1 MEFSMPLANGRHF
14 LAIPGPSVMPDVV
27 LRAMHRPA
35 TNIYEGPLID
45 MTITLYGD
53 LKRIARTEAEAMI
66 FISNGHGGWEAVISN
81 TLDEGDKVL
90 ALCSG
95 RFGEGWAEKARNLGA
110 DPELLHAPARR
121 GIDPQAVEDRLRADT
136 GHQIKAVTAV
146 QIDTAT
152 GVWNDIEAIRAAINA
167 AGHPAL
173 FMVDCIASLGC
184 TPYEMDKWGVDVTVA
199 AAQKGLMTPPGLSF
213 VFANDRALA
222 RRQTMKRSV
231 SYWDWNPRT
240 DPDVYYKRF
249 CGTAPIHL
257 LYALREALDMIL
269 AEGLPAIHARHR
281 TIAGAVQAAVI
292 HWGSEGPLEL
302 NITDPAARSDSVTTI
317 LGGGID
323 VEELRSIAEKNLA
336 VTLGIGLGFEP
347 GEAFR
352 IGHMGH
358 VNAPMILGTLGVI
371 ELALGHIGAPHAKG
385 GVEAAIRALASG
397 VA

>member
-1 MEFSMPLANGRHF
+1 MPLANGRHF
-14 LAIPGPSVMPDVV
+14 LAIPGPSVIPDEV

-45 MTITLYGD
+45 MTIGLYDD
-53 LKRIARTEAEAMI
+53 LKKIARTTAEAMI
-66 FISNGHGGWEAVISN
+66 FISNGHGAWEAVISN

-110 DPELLHAPARR
+110 APELLHAPARR

-136 GHQIKAVTAV
+136 NHEIKAITAV

-152 GVWNDIEAIRAAINA
+152 GVWNDIQAIRAAIDA

-173 FMVDCIASLGC
+173 FMVDCIASLAC

-199 AAQKGLMTPPGLSF
+199 AAQKGIMTPPGLGF
-213 VFANDRALA
+213 VFANDKALA
-222 RRQTMKRSV
+222 VRQNLKRGQ
-231 SYWDWNPRT
+231 SYWDWNPRAN
-240 DPDVYYKRF
+240 PDVYYKRF

-269 AEGLPAIHARHR
+269 AEGLPAVWERHR
-281 TIAGAVQAAVI
+281 VISGAVQAAVE
-292 HWGSEGPLEL
+292 HWGSAGPLEL
-302 NITDPAARSDSVTTI
+302 NITDPAARSASVTTI
-317 LGGGID
+317 LGGGVD
-323 VEELRSIAEKNLA
+323 VEEMRRIAETNLA
-336 VTLGIGLGFEP
+336 VTIGVGLGFEP
-347 GEAFR
+347 GQAFR

-358 VNAPMILGTLGVI
+358 VNAPMILGALGVV
-371 ELALGHIGAPHAKG
+371 ELALGHIGAPHAPG
-385 GVEAAIRALASG
+385 GVEVAIKALAKG